1 MSEPLEI
8 LVQAL
13 SKLQDVTGR
22 SSDFM
27 FPRIIAIGNQ
37 SAGKSSILEGI
48 VGRPFLPRGADIVTR
63 CPLYVR
69 LHQTKQ
75 GEEEMAV
82 FQKEEKY
89 GWEESHFDD
98 FVKVRKEIERRTEK
112 RVGTTKNI
120 SHDAIHLDIYSPKYP
135 DLQFVDLP
143 GFTKT
148 NVMGQDENIEQQVLD
163 LNLPFMKDDNT
174 IILAIQDASQDIGIS
189 EALKH
194 ALSKEVDPQ
203 GLRTIGV
210 LTKID
215 NINSASDKLRVVEIL
230 ENKTKPLKLGYVGV
244 VNRSQD
250 EIDKN
255 IGIEQSK
262 DIEKKVIQSPEF
274 SKVRNIMG
282 IDYLRRFITMILAA
296 KMKKM
301 MPQLK
306 QESIEELQSVKEQL
320 VEHGHASDE
329 NIDYDDL
336 IAQLVEKSIEKIKI
350 NLHGVDTKVN
360 TKTIETGANMN
371 EKIKKGAIVASK
383 DARQKHS
390 VEEFH
395 RILTT
400 GIINTHAIRDNV
412 FPEEIVLEIGV
423 SLLTENYRKPFKEL
437 LDNSTDFLK
446 SDITE
451 ALEHSLKPYPK
462 FQDLVIDIMLGE
474 IEANKVKAEEYLDMQ
489 IDIHKRFINSEH
501 VEFRK
506 FNKVMKKDG
515 IRFKNNFNLWFREN
529 IPTADENLDDQ
540 DSDFEDTDSGIANSG
555 ALDAIEIVAPL
566 AADIIAPSVSGMGTG
581 LVNAGIKKVRG
592 FVERLQ
598 KKDSAKDVH
607 TNKLPSKGE
616 EEAMLHLDLCV
627 DYMEIIDKALVDE
640 LPKIYIMMLVHKS
653 LDFLGGGDSY
663 RTSLLR
669 EVQRKCR
676 NPEMK
681 EDVLVRS
688 HAHEEMIAEL
698 KERKRVCEETIRVI
712 SETSDQLNRCT

>member
-1 MSEPLEI
+1 
-8 LVQAL
+8 
-13 SKLQDVTGR
+13 
-22 SSDFM
+22 
-27 FPRIIAIGNQ
+27 
-37 SAGKSSILEGI
+37 
-48 VGRPFLPRGADIVTR
+48 
-63 CPLYVR
+63 
-69 LHQTKQ
+69 
-75 GEEEMAV
+75 
-82 FQKEEKY
+82 
-89 GWEESHFDD
+89 
-98 FVKVRKEIERRTEK
+98 
-112 RVGTTKNI
+112 
-120 SHDAIHLDIYSPKYP
+120 
-135 DLQFVDLP
+135 
-143 GFTKT
+143 
-148 NVMGQDENIEQQVLD
+148 
-163 LNLPFMKDDNT
+163 MKDDNT

-215 NINSASDKLRVVEIL
+215 NINSASVKLRVVEIL

-262 DIEKKVIQSPEF
+262 DNEKKVIQSHEF
-274 SKVRNIMG
+274 SKVRNRMG

-306 QESIEELQSVKEQL
+306 QESLEELQSVKEQL

-350 NLHGVDTKVN
+350 NLHGLDTKVN
-360 TKTIETGANMN
+360 TETIETGANMN

-400 GIINTHAIRDNV
+400 GIRNTHAIRDNV

-501 VEFRK
+501 VEFKK

-529 IPTADENLDDQ
+529 IPTADENLDD
-540 DSDFEDTDSGIANSG
+540 
-555 ALDAIEIVAPL
+555 
-566 AADIIAPSVSGMGTG
+566 
-581 LVNAGIKKVRG
+581 
-592 FVERLQ
+592 
-598 KKDSAKDVH
+598 
-607 TNKLPSKGE
+607 
-616 EEAMLHLDLCV
+616 
-627 DYMEIIDKALVDE
+627 
-640 LPKIYIMMLVHKS
+640 
-653 LDFLGGGDSY
+653 
-663 RTSLLR
+663 
-669 EVQRKCR
+669 
-676 NPEMK
+676 
-681 EDVLVRS
+681 
-688 HAHEEMIAEL
+688 
-698 KERKRVCEETIRVI
+698 
-712 SETSDQLNRCT
+712 

>member
-22 SSDFM
+22 CSDFM

-48 VGRPFLPRGADIVTR
+48 VGRPFLPRGSDIVTR

-69 LHQTKQ
+69 LHQTKE
-75 GEEEMAV
+75 GEEERAV
-82 FQKEEKY
+82 FKKEEKF
-89 GWEESHFDD
+89 GLEESHFDD
-98 FVKVRKEIERRTEK
+98 FLKVRSEIERRTEK

-148 NVMGQDENIEQQVLD
+148 NVRGQDENIEQQVLD
-163 LNLPFMKDDNT
+163 LNMPFMKDENT
-174 IILAIQDASQDIGIS
+174 IILAIQDATQDIGIS

-194 ALSKEVDPQ
+194 ALSKDVDPH

-215 NINSASDKLRVVEIL
+215 NLNSSSDKMRVVEIL

-250 EIDKN
+250 EIDRN
-255 IGIEQSK
+255 VDIERSK
-262 DIEKKVIQSPEF
+262 DNEQKVIESPDF
-274 SKVRNIMG
+274 SKIRTKLG

-301 MPQLK
+301 MPSLK
-306 QESIEELQSVKEQL
+306 QESLEELQSIKEQL
-320 VEHGHASDE
+320 VENGHASND
-329 NIDYDDL
+329 NVDYDDL
-336 IAQLVEKSIEKIKI
+336 IAQLVEKTIDKIRI
-350 NLHGVDTKVN
+350 NLHGLDTKVN
-360 TKTIETGANMN
+360 TETIGTGANMN
-371 EKIKKGAIVASK
+371 EKIKKGAVKASK
-383 DARQKHS
+383 EARQTHS

-395 RILTT
+395 RILKT
-400 GIINTHAIRDNV
+400 GIRNTHAIRDNV

-437 LDNSTDFLK
+437 LDDSTEFLK
-446 SDITE
+446 NDVSGT
-451 ALEHSLKPYPK
+451 LEHALKPYPK
-462 FQDLVIDIMLGE
+462 FHDLVTDILLGE
-474 IEANKVKAEEYLDMQ
+474 IDTNKLKAEEYLDMQ
-489 IDIHKRFINSEH
+489 VDIHKRFINSEH
-501 VEFRK
+501 VEFK
-506 FNKVMKKDG
+506 KLNKVMKTDG

-529 IPTADENLDDQ
+529 IPTADDNH
-540 DSDFEDTDSGIANSG
+540 EDPDNDLEDADSGVAEDATLE
-555 ALDAIEIVAPL
+555 ALEVIAPL
-566 AADIIAPSVSGMGTG
+566 APAVSGIGSG
-581 LVNAGIKKVRG
+581 LVNAGIRKVRG

-598 KKDSAKDVH
+598 KKDSAQDVH
-607 TNKLPSKGE
+607 TNKLPSRGE
-616 EEAMLHLDLCV
+616 EEAMLHMDLCI

-653 LDFLGGGDSY
+653 LDFLGGGDCY

-669 EVQRKCR
+669 EVQKKCR
-676 NPEMK
+676 DPEMK
-681 EDVLVRS
+681 ADVLVKS
-688 HAHEEMIAEL
+688 HAHEEMIRDL
-698 KERKRVCEETIRVI
+698 KERKRICEETIKVI
-712 SETSDQLNRCT
+712 SETSDQLNKCT

>member
-262 DIEKKVIQSPEF
+262 DNEKKVIQSPEF
-274 SKVRNIMG
+274 SKVRNRMG

-336 IAQLVEKSIEKIKI
+336 ISQLVEKSIEKIKI

-474 IEANKVKAEEYLDMQ
+474 IEANKVKAEEYLNMQ

-501 VEFRK
+501 VEFK
-506 FNKVMKKDG
+506 KLNKVMKKDG

-640 LPKIYIMMLVHKS
+640 VPKIYIMMLVHKS
-653 LDFLGGGDSY
+653 LYFLGGGDSQ
-663 RTSLLR
+663 RTPLWR

-676 NPEMK
+676 NPEK
-681 EDVLVRS
+681 
-688 HAHEEMIAEL
+688 
-698 KERKRVCEETIRVI
+698 RKTF
-712 SETSDQLNRCT
+712 